1 MKRLF
6 LLSLSFSSIFIFGGF
21 WGFFGHKTINNH
33 AVYCLPM
40 PLTAFYKKNQTYLK
54 EASVNPDKR
63 RMLVVGEEA
72 RHYIDLDRYG
82 DSAKTALPVYWNK
95 AVEKY
100 GEDVLQENGIVPWH
114 IYAQYN
120 KLRDAFI
127 LKDAKTVL
135 RISADLG
142 HYLADAHV
150 PLHTT
155 SNYNGQLTNQHGIHA
170 FWESRLPEIFSVG
183 YTYWTGKATYVAD
196 PQNKAWE
203 IVWDTHALVDSVLLI
218 EAELTATFAGAKFS
232 FEQRGQQL
240 VKVYSREFANA
251 YHCRLNGMVENQ
263 MKKAIHTIASF
274 WYSAWIDAGQPDV
287 NTMIPNMSDEERKE
301 KTELL
306 KLERGNTKFVSRHT
320 EESN

>member
-1 MKRLF
+1 VKRII
-6 LLSLSFSSIFIFGGF
+6 LLSLSVSSIFIFGGF
-21 WGFFGHKTINNH
+21 WGFFGHKTINKH
-33 AVYCLPM
+33 AIYCLPM
-40 PLTAFYKKNQTYLK
+40 PLVVFYKKNHNYLI
-54 EASVNPDKR
+54 ETSVNPDKR

-72 RHYIDLDRYG
+72 RHYIDIDRYG
-82 DSAKTALPVYWNK
+82 DSAKTALPLYWNK

-114 IYAQYN
+114 IYAQYLR
-120 KLRDAFI
+120 LRDAFI
-127 LKDAKTVL
+127 IKDGKSVL
-135 RISADLG
+135 RLSAELG
-142 HYLADAHV
+142 HYIADAHV

-170 FWESRLPEIFSVG
+170 FWESRLPEIFYSD
-183 YTYWTGKATYVAD
+183 YSFWLGKANYINN
-196 PQNKAWE
+196 PQQKAWDV
-203 IVWDTHALVDSVLLI
+203 VWDAHALVDSVLQI
-218 EAELTATFAGAKFS
+218 EEKLTKTFDGSKYS

-240 VKVYSREFANA
+240 VKVYSREFSQV
-251 YHCRLNGMVENQ
+251 YHTQLNGMVENQ
-263 MKKAIHTIASF
+263 MKKSILCIASF
-274 WYSAWIDAGQPDV
+274 WYTAWVDAGQPDV